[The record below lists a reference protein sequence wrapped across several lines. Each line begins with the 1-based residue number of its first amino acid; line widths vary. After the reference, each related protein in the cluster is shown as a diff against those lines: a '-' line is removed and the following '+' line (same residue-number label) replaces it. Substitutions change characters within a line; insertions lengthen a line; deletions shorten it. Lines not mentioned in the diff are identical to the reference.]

1 MLLVERSDGK
11 FLVITSLPNDY
22 YISKLV
28 VFYAMAVDGGHCFCL
43 FPTLFA
49 SPPYHKIAPLLQT
62 LVQYSMVGAT
72 GRSKI

>member
-28 VFYAMAVDGGHCFCL
+28 VFYAMAMGAVSIAFVFSLHH
-43 FPTLFA
+43 FA
-49 SPPYHKIAPLLQT
+49 SYHKIAPQLQT
-62 LVQYSMVGAT
+62 LIQSLMGGT
-72 GRSKI
+72 SCSKI